1 MELLARAEILFHRK
15 PGVLASCMETPWR
28 TSWRL
33 EGAVIF
39 YQGKPDVVCRVS
51 VRVSRK
57 IKGTED
63 KDFGGKSRFLS
74 LG

>member
-1 MELLARAEILFHRK
+1 MIGR
-15 PGVLASCMETPWR
+15 S
-28 TSWRL
+28 SDS
-33 EGAVIF
+33 

-51 VRVSRK
+51 VMVPRK

-63 KDFGGKSRFLS
+63 KDIGGKSRFLS